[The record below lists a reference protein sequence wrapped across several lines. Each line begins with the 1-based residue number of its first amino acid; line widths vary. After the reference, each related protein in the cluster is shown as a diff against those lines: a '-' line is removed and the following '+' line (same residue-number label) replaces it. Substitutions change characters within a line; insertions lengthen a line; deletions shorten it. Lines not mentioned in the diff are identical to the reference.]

1 MQHLMHEGH
10 EEKGHAGLR
19 RLEPGLADPCGH
31 ERMAPELELAQY
43 REDRG
48 AAAPTGL
55 LAEAPESE
63 DLAAEDLDVA
73 ESGERRRR
81 SQTNQR
87 NQDREERY
95 HHGAPAPAG
104 LLAAAPISEPV
115 AVEVPKSGRALGGCN
130 RRGPQRNPHALY
142 GQRVP
147 LAPLRWLAQVRPMQ
161 GAIDSTDVGTL
172 SPKGQ
177 KMVGKEHSGLKP
189 PWARHRFR
197 CRPRRRHHCRRRRR
211 LFRDPRRGCRHRRP
225 PHRCRHHG
233 PDGHDPLRPFP
244 QIHESQETNGMGET
258 SQREAANESL

>member
-31 ERMAPELELAQY
+31 ERMAPELGLAQY

-142 GQRVP
+142 GQRVL
-147 LAPLRWLAQVRPMQ
+147 LAPLRWLEQERPLQ
-161 GAIDSTDVGTL
+161 GAIDPTDVGA
-172 SPKGQ
+172 SRKGQ
-177 KMVGKEHSGLKP
+177 KMIGKEHG
-189 PWARHRFR
+189 
-197 CRPRRRHHCRRRRR
+197 
-211 LFRDPRRGCRHRRP
+211 G
-225 PHRCRHHG
+225 
-233 PDGHDPLRPFP
+233 
-244 QIHESQETNGMGET
+244 
-258 SQREAANESL
+258 

>member
-1 MQHLMHEGH
+1 M
-10 EEKGHAGLR
+10 
-19 RLEPGLADPCGH
+19 LEDGALA
-31 ERMAPELELAQY
+31 L
-43 REDRG
+43 
-48 AAAPTGL
+48 
-55 LAEAPESE
+55 
-63 DLAAEDLDVA
+63 
-73 ESGERRRR
+73 
-81 SQTNQR
+81 
-87 NQDREERY
+87 
-95 HHGAPAPAG
+95 APAV
-104 LLAAAPISEPV
+104 LLAAAPESEVLVMVNV
-115 AVEVPKSGRALGGCN
+115 AESGCALGPLHGAESGRALGGGT

-147 LAPLRWLAQVRPMQ
+147 LAPFRWLAQVCPMQ
-161 GAIDSTDVGTL
+161 GAIDSMDVGTL

-177 KMVGKEHSGLKP
+177 KMVGKEHGGLKP
-189 PWARHRFR
+189 PLARHRFR